1 MKNDTKC
8 RILEQRYRENGKK
21 RILRICGTKTQASI
35 AQIRNADAGI
45 IVSGVLQVNC
55 VNIVEDDGCP
65 IEMHT
70 DTVPFEQFVEI
81 PGIDAHTC
89 CEVNVQVDQV
99 QVNLLDNS
107 EYEIKGVV
115 SINAI
120 ALQQDELSVITSVEQ
135 EKNAP
140 DTDAEVGLV
149 GYIVQKD
156 DKMWDIAKKYR
167 TTVENIME
175 INDLTSDSIKTND
188 RLIIARM

>member
-1 MKNDTKC
+1 M
-8 RILEQRYRENGKK
+8 
-21 RILRICGTKTQASI
+21 
-35 AQIRNADAGI
+35 
-45 IVSGVLQVNC
+45 SGVLQVNC

-70 DTVPFEQFVEI
+70 DSVPFEQFVEI
-81 PGIDAHTC
+81 PGMDAHTC

-120 ALQQDELSVITSVEQ
+120 ALQQDEVSVITSVEQ
-135 EKNAP
+135 EKITP
-140 DTDAEVGLV
+140 DTEAEAALV

-156 DKMWDIAKKYR
+156 DKMWDIAKRYR

-175 INDLTSDSIKTND
+175 INALTSDSIKPDD
-188 RLIIARM
+188 RLIIARMPV